1 RGFPKMKHIAIIIAS
16 GLLAAGTFAK
26 DKEGWT
32 PLFNGKNLDGWETC
46 VFGGDGVIS
55 VEDGSLS
62 MALGEALTGVRYTGK
77 KIPKVDYEI
86 ALSGRR
92 VSGNDFFCGLTFQVG
107 DKPCSL
113 ILGGWGGT
121 VCGLSNLDTFDASE
135 NETTTYQ
142 NFEAEKWY
150 KVRLRV
156 TKTHVKA
163 WLDDKKIVD
172 VDISAKAISIRPEV
186 ELSLPFGIA
195 AWQTHSE
202 LRDIRFRSLKK

>member
-1 RGFPKMKHIAIIIAS
+1 MKHIAIIIAS
-16 GLLAAGTFAK
+16 ALLAIGASAADK
-26 DKEGWT
+26 DGWK
-32 PLFNGKNLDGWETC
+32 PLFNGKNLDGWEKC
-46 VFGGDGVIS
+46 VFGGDGQIS
-55 VEDGSLS
+55 AEDGSLVL
-62 MALGEALTGVRYTGK
+62 ALGEALTGVRYTGK
-77 KIPKVDYEI
+77 MPKMDYEI
-86 ALSGRR
+86 ALTGRR
-92 VSGNDFFCGLTFQVG
+92 TAGNDFFCGLTFQIG

-121 VCGLSNLDTFDASE
+121 VCGLSSLDSFDASE

-142 NFEAEKWY
+142 NFEADKWY
-150 KVRLRV
+150 KVRLQV

-172 VDISAKAISIRPEV
+172 VDIRDKAISIRPEV

-202 LRDIRFRSLKK
+202 LRDIRYRTLKK